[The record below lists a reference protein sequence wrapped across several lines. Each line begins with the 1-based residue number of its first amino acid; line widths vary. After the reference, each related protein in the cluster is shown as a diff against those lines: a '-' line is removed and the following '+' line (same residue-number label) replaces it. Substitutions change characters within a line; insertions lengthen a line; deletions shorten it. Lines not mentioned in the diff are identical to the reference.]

1 MKIRSFFIFILLA
14 LYPGFVFNQE
24 VAVRA
29 LLDTNKAL
37 IGDQLKLKLVVSK
50 PAGSWNIT
58 FPVLKDT
65 INKQIEIISKSKI
78 DTSKNPDGL
87 SLSQE
92 VVITVFDTGYFEIPA
107 LPFAVSSDNRKDT
120 LSTLPVGFQML
131 SVKADSTI
139 RDIKG
144 IYREPIGIREVA
156 PFALGLFILAL
167 ATWLL
172 IRWLKKRKK
181 KEPVFYH
188 HQVIQEPASIIALR
202 DLEKLQNEKPWLNN
216 RIKYFHIR
224 ISEILRAYI
233 ERQYDMAAMEQTTDE
248 IVDTFRS
255 KKIDTHETKK
265 LEAIL
270 RLADYVKFAKVIPD
284 PEQNAMQVEESIEF
298 VKETSAENKP
308 S

>member
-1 MKIRSFFIFILLA
+1 MKARGFFIFILFTLF
-14 LYPGFVFNQE
+14 PGVSFEQE

-37 IGDQLKLKLVVSK
+37 IGDQLRLKLIVEK
-50 PAGSWNIT
+50 PAGSWNVT
-58 FPVLKDT
+58 FPAFKDT
-65 INKQIEIISKSKI
+65 FNKQIEIISKSKI
-78 DTSKNPDGL
+78 DTVKSAQGMT
-87 SLSQE
+87 LSQ
-92 VVITVFDTGYFEIPA
+92 VVIITVFDTGFFEIPA
-107 LPFAVSSDNRKDT
+107 LPFVVSSKNIKDT
-120 LSTLPVGFQML
+120 ISSLPFGFQML

-144 IYREPIGIREVA
+144 IYREPIGIKEVA
-156 PFALGLFILAL
+156 PFALGLLL
-167 ATWLL
+167 LTLLTWLV

-181 KEPVFYH
+181 KEPMFYH
-188 HQVIQEPASIIALR
+188 HQVVHESAGVIALR

-248 IVDTFRS
+248 IVDAFRS
-255 KKIDTHETKK
+255 KKTDTQETKE

-284 PEQNAMQVEESIEF
+284 TEQNVMQIEESIDF
-298 VKETSAENKP
+298 VRKTSAENKP